1 MIIVPFEFDVWYRH
15 RGNTKYIP
23 ARVHNALQAG
33 HRILVRYRDGDTA
46 FGIKGFLEK
55 SSVWNHI
62 PNDDD
67 IMAYQIVEK
76 K

>member
-1 MIIVPFEFDVWYRH
+1 MIKVPFEFNVWHRH

-33 HRILVRYRDGDTA
+33 HKIRIRYRNGDMSA
-46 FGIKGFLEK
+46 IVEHIVKCPA
-55 SSVWNHI
+55 VWTHLVD
-62 PNDDD
+62 DDD